1 MRLTLDIDDELL
13 GRADALAS
21 RRGIALGALI
31 EESLEALLQTSPT
44 AAARRF
50 KLVTFGEGGLTEEA
64 QAQGLHRTVLQ
75 TYN

>member
-1 MRLTLDIDDELL
+1 MRLDLDIDDELL

-31 EESLEALLQTSPT
+31 EESLEALLQGWPT

-64 QAQGLHRTVLQ
+64 QAQGLHRTILR